1 MLAGGLAAGIFL
13 FWWPAHFPTTGGE
26 WLVLRGLAWALAYEI
41 LMLSF
46 SPLENL
52 ATRSMPRPGAADRAR
67 QARGLL
73 SAAPQPAK
81 AGGAVLLACTGL
93 LLPAMMLA
101 HAHNPLSKPAPH
113 PVQVVRKVVVR
124 KVVRQKTVVVRPPT
138 VVQTPAP
145 VTTTPPPATS
155 APVAKKQ
162 PKATTS
168 RPATKAK
175 KTAAKTEPK
184 RTRPRHRPRSRPLRP
199 RRPRRRIPP
208 GPQRRPRAAP
218 RPRRPTRSSPATTNV
233 PGVRILFVHQGRSM
247 G

>member
-1 MLAGGLAAGIFL
+1 MALNNLISKVLAGGLAAGVFL

-26 WLVLRGLAWALAYEI
+26 WLVGRGLAWALAYEI

-67 QARGLL
+67 QVRGLL

-101 HAHNPLSKPAPH
+101 HAHNPLSKPAPR

-124 KVVRQKTVVVRPPT
+124 KVVRQKTVVVRPPA

-145 VTTTPPPATS
+145 ATTTPPPATS

-168 RPATKAK
+168 KRATKAKSEAK
-175 KTAAKTEPK
+175 KTAAKTEHKQDPAPAPTAK
-184 RTRPRHRPRSRPLRP
+184 PTAPAATTT
-199 RRPRRRIPP
+199 PP
-208 GPQRRPRAAP
+208 DPAGAAAP
-218 RPRRPTRSSPATTNV
+218 PASGTATPTTDA
-233 PGVRILFVHQGRSM
+233 Q
-247 G
+247 